1 MVTNVNSEVVTW
13 PSEQI
18 SFITTMRLPILQ
30 FSCRIFS
37 KASHHPGTS
46 APLQPTFD
54 SLRLL
59 AFPKAIIPAE
69 RKETCECDG
78 HTAHKLSQRR
88 FTADWL
94 APRDSDCSRM
104 HSKVASDRLPSYIK
118 AKRPFLDIFK
128 MAGYIPDS
136 PRTCKERPQGTVESS
151 HIGRCARISESA
163 NVKYKTVIGNNITC
177 AINCKHRIAAKLCT
191 LYTWFV
197 SGICKHP
204 A

>member
-1 MVTNVNSEVVTW
+1 MTKRADQLHHDSAPAHSTALV
-13 PSEQI
+13 QDL
-18 SFITTMRLPILQ
+18 FG
-30 FSCRIFS
+30 
-37 KASHHPGTS
+37 KASHHPSLS
-46 APLQPTFD
+46 ALTPTPQPKFG
-54 SLRLL
+54 SLWLL
-59 AFPKAIIPAE
+59 AFPKAKIAVE
-69 RKETCECDG
+69 REEICKCDG
-78 HTAHKLSQRR
+78 HTVHKLCQRR
-88 FTADWL
+88 LTADRL
-94 APRDSDCSRM
+94 APRESDCSRM

-136 PRTCKERPQGTVESS
+136 PRTCKERPQGTVESI